1 MNMKLKKLLALL
13 LAMMMAFALVACGDT
28 ADTGDDAADDQQQ
41 VQDDAAADDTQ
52 TSPEGQSLLTI
63 LADQFIPAPEVA
75 GTYWTF
81 IGGYVDGVQMTA
93 DQTQEVMS
101 QLHDVYQFIFVDES
115 KVVLAEDEEKTEGTY
130 SLSEDGGTM
139 KIEVGGVT
147 YAGTFIDKDGH
158 TVMVAMLDGTGMNAL
173 YFQEII
179 EG

>member
-1 MNMKLKKLLALL
+1 MVWGALL
-13 LAMMMAFALVACGDT
+13 LAQSLGGGLPEIIAKLTDALRNPWVVRWTDK
-28 ADTGDDAADDQQQ
+28 
-41 VQDDAAADDTQ
+41 
-52 TSPEGQSLLTI
+52 SLLTI

-115 KVVLAEDEEKTEGTY
+115 KVVLAEDEEQTEGTY

>member
-1 MNMKLKKLLALL
+1 MKLKKLLALL

-28 ADTGDDAADDQQQ
+28 ADTGDDAADDQQ
-41 VQDDAAADDTQ
+41 VQDDAAADDAAADDTQ

-63 LADQFIPAPEVA
+63 LADQ
-75 GTYWTF
+75 TF

-115 KVVLAEDEEKTEGTY
+115 KVVLAEDEEQTEGTY